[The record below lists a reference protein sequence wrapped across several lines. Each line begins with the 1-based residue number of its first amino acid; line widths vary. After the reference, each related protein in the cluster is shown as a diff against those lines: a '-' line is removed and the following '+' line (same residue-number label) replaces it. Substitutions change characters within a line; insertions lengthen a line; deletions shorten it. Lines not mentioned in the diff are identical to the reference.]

1 MNFTT
6 KIPIEKL
13 PNQIT
18 YESNVLSIGSCFS
31 EHISAKLERYKFK
44 QYNNPFGI
52 IFQPDAIESIITR
65 AIELRL
71 FTQAD
76 LFFDNELWHCFEV
89 HSELNNPDA
98 EDMLLNLHGILTYL
112 NGELQTCSHLMI
124 TLGTAWTYRHLETD
138 CRVANCHKVPQIE
151 FQKEL
156 ISCEE
161 ITHTLSTIYSKLKAF
176 NPDANFLF
184 TVSPVRHLKDGFV
197 ENQWSKANLIS
208 GLHTFRSHL
217 SAIELKKVHYFPSY
231 EIMMDDLRDYRF
243 YTSDFL
249 HPNELAIQ
257 YIWELFKETYIS
269 YHAFPIMNE
278 LESIQKGLAHRPFNP
293 NTTQHQLFV
302 QKLHERIEQLQDK
315 YPHLGLF

>member
-18 YESNVLSIGSCFS
+18 YESKILSIGSCFS

-44 QYNNPFGI
+44 HYNNPFGI

-98 EDMLLNLHGILTYL
+98 EDMLLNLNGILTYL

-161 ITHTLSTIYSKLKAF
+161 ITHTLCTIYSKLKVF

-217 SAIELKKVHYFPSY
+217 SAIELKKVQYFPSY